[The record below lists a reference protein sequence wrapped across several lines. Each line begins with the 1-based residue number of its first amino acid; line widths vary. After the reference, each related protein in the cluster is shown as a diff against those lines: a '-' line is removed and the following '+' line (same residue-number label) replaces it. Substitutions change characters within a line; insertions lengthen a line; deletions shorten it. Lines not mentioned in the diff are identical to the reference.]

1 MASSEP
7 HKIFLITEILELIL
21 LETDTR
27 TLLTSAQRVCRTW
40 HFLVQ
45 DSHDLQAALF
55 FKSVRYTL
63 PRGTPGIRN
72 PLLEE
77 CIWPWFCAR
86 QASSTSPPPVEG
98 GAEIPQI
105 DPQSDR
111 LFLRNGASWKRMLF
125 QQPPRSYIGLV
136 EKDGKAVNGPAYT
149 EVEVQP
155 GGDHLRIRDVALPCI
170 NSIFAEIHPL
180 PEEGLLWYG
189 GIRRE
194 ERRKVPSAL
203 CSQYPADNQK
213 YGEIPRSQVA
223 YAGSIYLRDCDIVF
237 FILECGRIRGQWV
250 SNYGAIGLNSWLCR
264 IGMRLVPGQT
274 SISMPVT

>member
-21 LETDTR
+21 LKTDTR
-27 TLLTSAQRVCRTW
+27 TLLTSTQRVCRKW

-45 DSHDLQAALF
+45 GSYELQAALF
-55 FKSVRYTL
+55 FKPVRYTL
-63 PRGTPGIRN
+63 PRGMPGIRN

-86 QASSTSPPPVEG
+86 QARNWRAPPVEG
-98 GAEIPQI
+98 GTKIPQI

-111 LFLRNGASWKRMLF
+111 IFLRKGASWKRMLF
-125 QQPPRSYIGLV
+125 QQPPRSCIGFV

-149 EVEVQP
+149 EVKVQP
-155 GGDHLRIRDVALPCI
+155 RGDYLRIRDIVLPCMNI
-170 NSIFAEIHPL
+170 LNEVHPL
-180 PEEGLLWYG
+180 PEEGLLWHG
-189 GIRRE
+189 WIRKKE
-194 ERRKVPSAL
+194 LLEYAWQVE
-203 CSQYPADNQK
+203 YPADNEK

-223 YAGSIYLRDCDIVF
+223 YAASIYLRDCDIVF

-250 SNYGAIGLNSWLCR
+250 SNYGAMQLNFWLCLL
-264 IGMRLVPGQT
+264 GMSLVPGQT
-274 SISMPVT
+274 SIPMQVT